1 MESVLELRSLNYS
14 WTKIASIIDI
24 SRSTLYRKLAE
35 SGISTNDYSNL
46 SPNQLDD
53 IIKTIKKAHP
63 TDGEVLMKGHLLSC
77 GIRVKRV
84 DMRESI
90 HRVDHRN
97 TVLRRSSTIN
107 RHIYSVPHP
116 NYMCSNS

>member
-1 MESVLELRSLNYS
+1 MESVLELRSLYYS

-53 IIKTIKKAHP
+53 IIKTIKER
-63 TDGEVLMKGHLLSC
+63 TILLM
-77 GIRVKRV
+77 VK
-84 DMRESI
+84 S
-90 HRVDHRN
+90 
-97 TVLRRSSTIN
+97 
-107 RHIYSVPHP
+107 
-116 NYMCSNS
+116 